1 MHAGRVES
9 LREQV
14 PVNAPHGRRFLER
27 DIAPQP
33 PGERLLDQEVFVE
46 VSEDLRDGRA
56 RDVARDAER
65 FDLSQCPQSSMALD
79 VRLRSGAGQRRS
91 AIVQGAFALQAGDR
105 CIDVV
110 RLELAPHEARADL
123 GFA

>member
-1 MHAGRVES
+1 MYTGRVES

-14 PVNAPHGRRFLER
+14 PVNAPFGRCFLER
-27 DIAPQP
+27 DIVPQP

-79 VRLRSGAGQRRS
+79 VRFRSRADQRGS
-91 AIVQGAFALQAGDR
+91 PIVQGAFALQAGDR
-105 CIDVV
+105 YIDVV
-110 RLELAPHEARADL
+110 RLELAPREARANL
-123 GFA
+123 RFA

>member
-1 MHAGRVES
+1 MYTGRVES

-14 PVNAPHGRRFLER
+14 PVNAPYGRRFLER
-27 DIAPQP
+27 DIVPQP

-46 VSEDLRDGRA
+46 VFEDFRDGRA

-65 FDLSQCPQSSMALD
+65 FDLSQRPQLSMALD
-79 VRLRSGAGQRRS
+79 VRFRSCAGQRGS
-91 AIVQGAFALQAGDR
+91 AIVQGAFAQQAGDR

-110 RLELAPHEARADL
+110 RLELAPLEACADL